1 MFRFEDIFF
10 FFFFSFVEERRRNRS
25 LLRLGNLLIFPIL
38 LFLIPDGFYNLFPFF
53 FLLETRKLNL
63 DRKIQ
68 VYNIMK
74 KQDR

>member
-25 LLRLGNLLIFPIL
+25 LFRLDNLLIFPIL
-38 LFLIPDGFYNLFPFF
+38 LFLIPLDFTIYFLFF